1 MSRRRSESS
10 PRAPPDCRRLPL
22 FPVFRISCHGHSS
35 GGKVSMG
42 CTRILF
48 VCAGNICRS
57 PLAEGILT
65 DIAEK
70 AGRLDEFD
78 VDSAGTGGWHQGSPP
93 DRRSVA
99 VATRHGIDISG
110 QRARRV
116 TDRDFASFDLIL
128 AMDKDN
134 LEYLRSRSPAS
145 SLGKI
150 HLFDAYTRSGT
161 RDVPDP

>member
-1 MSRRRSESS
+1 
-10 PRAPPDCRRLPL
+10 
-22 FPVFRISCHGHSS
+22 
-35 GGKVSMG
+35 MG

-57 PLAEGILT
+57 PLAEGILK

-134 LEYLRSRSPAS
+134 PEYLRSRSPAS

-161 RDVPDP
+161 RDVPDPYYGGSEGFESVYAMLFAGCSVLVAGSGKTRGS